1 MEVNTRNSS
10 IQKATAGGSQEASMS
25 LKKKKGK
32 KSKINVMPYTF
43 YSKKKNGA
51 WGVTQW

>member
-1 MEVNTRNSS
+1 MELNIRNSS
-10 IQKATAGGSQEASMS
+10 IQKAMAGGSQEASVS
-25 LKKKKGK
+25 LKKKKEK

-51 WGVTQW
+51 WAVTQW

>member
-1 MEVNTRNSS
+1 MELNTRNSS
-10 IQKATAGGSQEASMS
+10 IQKAMAGGSQEASVS
-25 LKKKKGK
+25 LKKKK

-51 WGVTQW
+51 WAVTQW